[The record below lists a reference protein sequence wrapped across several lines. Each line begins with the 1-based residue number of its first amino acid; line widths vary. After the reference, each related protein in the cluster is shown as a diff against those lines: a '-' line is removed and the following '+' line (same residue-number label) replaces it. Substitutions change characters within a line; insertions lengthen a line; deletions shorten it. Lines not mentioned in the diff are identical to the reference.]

1 MTAPSRTAA
10 ARRRRTLP
18 RILHLV
24 LMALLAQIAAVG
36 VQTIAPTDAAAVTA
50 QAGTLAP
57 VPLVTPRG
65 FEAALATLLVEID
78 DANRQ
83 AAQLAQ
89 QGKDVVAEAER
100 ITKEAAAIRD
110 SKAALNA
117 RVAVVNQEISAHNE
131 RAKAVEGEITA
142 HNAKRRT
149 FQLPEEA
156 GPAAAYDD
164 EARQLESRRN
174 QENAVEDKIQSE
186 QNQIRQE
193 ASQVDT
199 RSSQLDAASKNN
211 DTKASDLKTKEQ
223 QLQSRDQ
230 QLLAQMAQAIQSLAS
245 VPSNPAAAM
254 DQGGD
259 APAPAPHPG
268 NRSAG
273 QDEDTG
279 DSPYRQPR
287 TAALT
292 QYAKQHGTTVDT
304 RPGTAYLT
312 PDAVRRLTPAQ
323 AATLGSPSI
332 SYDGLV
338 RKPNGHYTALRAQ
351 APAATTSPT
360 PTPTP
365 APAPGA
371 LGSGGLIAY
380 RNGEQL
386 PVDEVT
392 TVDEAPASPEPAPG
406 PSNPASGG
414 PSDSAAGHG
423 DPAPV
428 GNGDRRVSACKDLKP
443 SSATDLDGGGWVD
456 YLPSDDRGRNRGVR
470 ACLEGKPDSKN
481 RGQDA
486 AGTIRGWKDAEA
498 RAKALGFAPGK
509 TIARCHSVPKMAG
522 GTADERNLTPCFQL
536 GANINQATGGTITNS
551 MRSFET
557 RAGSSMDGGCVLY
570 SVRPQYNSTGS
581 TISTIPYKWYMALYA
596 WDATTGAYRD
606 FASTAVENARYGPAG
621 LVNLGK

>member
-1 MTAPSRTAA
+1 MTAPARKAA
-10 ARRRRTLP
+10 ARRRRPLP

-36 VQTIAPTDAAAVTA
+36 VQTIASTDAAAVTA

-100 ITKEAAAIRD
+100 ITREAAAIRD

-149 FQLPEEA
+149 FRLPEEA

-164 EARQLESRRN
+164 EARQLESERN
-174 QENAVEDKIQSE
+174 QENAVEDKIQGE

-338 RKPNGHYTALRAQ
+338 RKPDGHYTALRAQ
-351 APAATTSPT
+351 APATTTSPT
-360 PTPTP
+360 PTPV
-365 APAPGA
+365 PAPGA

-392 TVDEAPASPEPAPG
+392 TVDEAPASPEPSPG

-414 PSDSAAGHG
+414 SSDSAAGHG
-423 DPAPV
+423 DPAPG

-443 SSATDLDGGGWVD
+443 SSATDLKGGGWVD
-456 YLPSDDRGRNRGVR
+456 YLPSDAHGRNRGIR
-470 ACLEGKPDSKN
+470 ACLEGKPDRF

-486 AGTIRGWKDAEA
+486 AGNIRGWTDAQA
-498 RAKALGFAPGK
+498 RATALGLDLD
-509 TIARCHSVPKMAG
+509 TDIARCHSVPRMAG
-522 GTADERNLTPCFQL
+522 GTADERNLTPCFQR

-551 MRSFET
+551 MRTFET
-557 RAGSSMDGGCVLY
+557 RAGRSMDGGCVLY
-570 SVRPQYNSTGS
+570 SVRPQYNSAGS
-581 TISTIPYKWYMALYA
+581 TIPSKWNMALYA

-606 FASTAVENARYGPAG
+606 FASTAVDNAMYGPAG
-621 LVNLGK
+621 LVYLGT